1 MRRVFEL
8 FDRGETEALLRYV
21 DPAIETNE
29 GAELPGTASYV
40 GHAGLA
46 TAYDHWAS
54 QWDDFRVELTELID
68 GGSDVVAVTR
78 HRGTGRASGVAVE
91 ALVAYVFTVDDGRLV
106 RMRIFQ
112 YEGPGPRS
120 RGGAGITGR
129 PALGISTS
137 GREGIRAER
146 GRLDA
151 SQKRSWSLPRGERAP
166 AATSSCHGPNH
177 QARRLAVNW
186 KLRLRRRRT
195 VALAISACVFIVAV
209 PAAVA
214 QTTYQDLR
222 SPDARD
228 AALAAEEA
236 AKPEADSQI
245 YVNPSTGFASGAG
258 SASQDLRSPDTRDAA
273 AGITTGSV
281 PAPAPLAVE
290 RRTVVTIDESS
301 SQTLAIV
308 FSASAL
314 LIALMSVGFVAL
326 ARRPRP
332 RWTAS

>member
-1 MRRVFEL
+1 
-8 FDRGETEALLRYV
+8 
-21 DPAIETNE
+21 
-29 GAELPGTASYV
+29 
-40 GHAGLA
+40 
-46 TAYDHWAS
+46 
-54 QWDDFRVELTELID
+54 
-68 GGSDVVAVTR
+68 
-78 HRGTGRASGVAVE
+78 
-91 ALVAYVFTVDDGRLV
+91 
-106 RMRIFQ
+106 
-112 YEGPGPRS
+112 
-120 RGGAGITGR
+120 
-129 PALGISTS
+129 
-137 GREGIRAER
+137 
-146 GRLDA
+146 
-151 SQKRSWSLPRGERAP
+151 
-166 AATSSCHGPNH
+166 
-177 QARRLAVNW
+177 VNR

-228 AALAAEEA
+228 AALAAESA
-236 AKPEADSQI
+236 AKPESDSQI

-273 AGITTGSV
+273 NGITTGSV

-290 RRTVVTIDESS
+290 RRTVVTVDDSS